1 MQKKTLI
8 QFFLLLILFSI
19 IIFIF
24 IFYFYKEKNIEN
36 LKKNPFPKEN
46 VETQINNETGTLIN
60 DINYTF
66 EDTRG
71 TKYRLFSEFGKVDI
85 SNPDMIFMTNVT
97 ATIYL
102 IDSSPVK
109 ITSKFA
115 NYNKADHET
124 NFFENVKL
132 TYINHE
138 ATSQNLDLSFKNN
151 LASMYNNIIY
161 KKPGTKITADRLN
174 IDLITKD
181 SRIFMD
187 NKYEK
192 IKIINKN

>member
-36 LKKNPFPKEN
+36 LKKNPFPKDN

-71 TKYRLFSEFGKVDI
+71 NKYRLFSEFGKVDI

-115 NYNKADHET
+115 NYNKTDHET